1 MFSGTKGGSIKIS
14 DKKMHQD
21 GEHYNKHGRNMGYSS
36 AREYDF
42 AAKTFA
48 SKYQNHPDAKVY
60 DGIWNGKGSFN
71 GQLQRIITYKE
82 KTVIINPKTGQVID
96 FYFGNEYR
104 GFITL
109 KKIR

>member
-1 MFSGTKGGSIKIS
+1 MGGGGGSGLFSGTKGGSIKIS

-21 GEHYNKHGRNMGYSS
+21 GKHYNKHGRNMGYSS
-36 AREYDF
+36 AKEYDF

-71 GQLQRIITYKE
+71 GQLQRIITSWIYNSE
-82 KTVIINPKTGQVID
+82 KNTIV
-96 FYFGNEYR
+96 R
-104 GFITL
+104 A
-109 KKIR
+109 